1 MQPVAKVLSRVPLR
15 TLLIVP
21 FVVQVV
27 GTVGIVGYLSFR
39 NGQKAVNEVAT
50 QLRREIT
57 SRVAQNLHN
66 YLVPPHQIN
75 QINQDIVRRGWLSFN
90 NVETWQSYL
99 WQQIQL
105 FNVSDRINS
114 IGIANVRGEYILMR
128 YQKDNASAVSIR
140 NLADGAMYQY
150 RLNERGEPTEP
161 ISVVKNFDPK
171 TRVWYT
177 AAVEKKQATWSPIY
191 QAGIQAPSL
200 LISAVRPSYDRN
212 GRLQGVLN
220 CILNLS
226 EIGDFLKTLKV
237 GKTGKVF
244 ILERSGQLV
253 ATSADEQPFYSQKDE
268 PKRLAAT
275 ESRDLLTQATAN
287 YLLQQFG
294 DLDRITISQQLD
306 FDIDGKLHFAQV
318 EPFRDDKGLDWLLVV
333 TIPEADFMEQIQANN
348 RMTLALSL
356 LALVISL
363 VIGILLVRWITQ
375 PILRLKAAATAFADG
390 QFDRKVE
397 LERQDELGILAQSF
411 NSMATQLQEA
421 FIALQKTNEELE
433 QRVEKRTLELKEAKE
448 TADAANNAKSE
459 FLANMSHELRTPLN
473 GILGYAQILQRSKS
487 LTDNER
493 KAAST
498 IYQCG
503 SHLLTLINDI
513 LDLSK
518 IEAGKMDLFPGDLD
532 LPGFLQGVAEFFQ
545 IRADQKGIAFHYH
558 PAVDLPQRIQADEK
572 RLRQVLMN
580 LLGNAIKFTDKGSVT
595 FAIAVE
601 KHQLQPNIYKLRF
614 EIEDTGSG
622 ISTKQLEKIFLP
634 FEQVG
639 EASKQI
645 EGTGLGL
652 AISQKILALM
662 NSRLQV
668 QSELGR
674 GSKFWF
680 DVELLEAGNS
690 EKTASLP
697 QQETIIGY
705 RGHRRKILVV
715 DDRSENRS
723 IIANMLQPLGFEVY
737 QAQSG
742 QSGLEKAVEI
752 EPDLIIIDLAMPGM
766 DGFEFLQ
773 KLRQDPQLAE
783 TIAIASSANVFKS
796 EQQKSLDF
804 GANAFLPKPVDSG
817 TLLDLLQKHLSLTWV
832 YAVRSPTE
840 I

>member
-1 MQPVAKVLSRVPLR
+1 MQTVAKVLSKVSLR
-15 TLLIVP
+15 TIAIVP
-21 FVVQVV
+21 FVMQVV

-57 SRVAQNLHN
+57 SRVAQNLYN

-75 QINQDIVRRGWLSFN
+75 QINQDVVQRGWLRLN
-90 NVETWQSYL
+90 HVEIWQPYL

-105 FNVSDRINS
+105 FNATARVNS
-114 IGIANVRGEYILMR
+114 IGIANMRGEYILMR
-128 YQKDNASAVSIR
+128 YQRDASAVSIR
-140 NLADGAMYQY
+140 NLRDGAMYQY

-161 ISVVKNFDPK
+161 ISVIKNFDPK

-200 LISAVRPSYDRN
+200 LISAVQPSYDRN

-253 ATSADEQPFYSQKDE
+253 ATSADEQPFYRQKDE

-275 ESRDLLTQATAN
+275 ESRDPLTQATAN

-294 DLDRITISQQLD
+294 NLNRIDTSQQLD
-306 FDIDGKLHFAQV
+306 FDINGKLHFVQV
-318 EPFRDDKGLDWLLVV
+318 QPFRDDKGLDWLLVV

-348 RMTLALSL
+348 RMTLIFSL

-363 VIGILLVRWITQ
+363 VIGIIIVRWITQ
-375 PILRLKAAATAFADG
+375 PILRLKAAATAFAGG

-397 LERQDELGILAQSF
+397 LERQDELGVLAQSF

-433 QRVEKRTLELKEAKE
+433 QRVEKRTTELKEAKE
-448 TADAANNAKSE
+448 VADAANTAKSE
-459 FLANMSHELRTPLN
+459 FLASMSHELRTPLN

-518 IEAGKMDLFPGDLD
+518 IEAGKMDLFPAALY

-545 IRADQKGIAFHYH
+545 IRANQKGIAFHYH
-558 PAVDLPQRIQADEK
+558 PASELPQRIQADEK

-601 KHQLQPNIYKLRF
+601 KQQLQPNIYRLRF
-614 EIEDTGSG
+614 QIEDTGSG
-622 ISTKQLEKIFLP
+622 ISTEQLEKIFLP

-668 QSELGR
+668 QSELGK

-680 DVELLEAGNS
+680 DVELLEAGGS
-690 EKTASLP
+690 EKTAGPP

-705 RGHRRKILVV
+705 RGQRRKILVV
-715 DDRSENRS
+715 DDRPENCS
-723 IIANMLQPLGFEVY
+723 IIANMLHPLGFEVRE
-737 QAQSG
+737 AQSG
-742 QSGLEKAVEI
+742 QSGLEKAMEI
-752 EPDLIIIDLAMPGM
+752 EPDLIVIDLMMSGM

-773 KLRQDPQLAE
+773 KLRQHPQLAE
-783 TIAIASSANVFKS
+783 TIAIASSANVFAS
-796 EQQKSLDF
+796 QVQKSF
-804 GANAFLPKPVDSG
+804 NVGANAFLPKPVDST

-832 YAVRSPTE
+832 YAERSQTG